1 MLFYDKGRDGVA
13 RVVRNTAQRKL
24 VLDVV
29 QSSCDHPTAEQIYE
43 VARRQDPH
51 ISRGT
56 VYRNLNLLS
65 ELGEL
70 KRLSMPV
77 GPDHFD
83 FRRDNHYHFCC
94 RGCGMVID
102 TMLPYREEFNEAPD
116 ALIGYKIEWHRL
128 VLVGLCPECQQKE
141 NDQIIREE

>member
-1 MLFYDKGRDGVA
+1 VA
-13 RVVRNTAQRKL
+13 RAVRNTVQRKL
-24 VLDVV
+24 VLDIVRE
-29 QSSCDHPTAEQIYE
+29 SCNPPTAEQVFE
-43 VARRQDPH
+43 TARRRDAH

-83 FRRDNHYHFCC
+83 FQSYDHYHFCC
-94 RGCGMVID
+94 RICGMVTD
-102 TMLPYREEFNEAPD
+102 AKLPYREEFNATPD
-116 ALIGYKIEWHRL
+116 ALAGYKVEWHRL
-128 VLVGLCPECQQKE
+128 VLVGLCPECQKKE
-141 NDQIIREE
+141 KEKTIQEE

>member
-1 MLFYDKGRDGVA
+1 MA
-13 RVVRNTAQRKL
+13 RAVRNTVQRKL
-24 VLDVV
+24 VLDIVRERR
-29 QSSCDHPTAEQIYE
+29 DHPTAEQVFE
-43 VARRQDPH
+43 VARRRDCH

-83 FRRDNHYHFCC
+83 IQSDNHYHFCC
-94 RGCGMVID
+94 RGCGTVTD
-102 TMLPYREEFNEAPD
+102 AMLPYREEFNRVPD
-116 ALIGYKIEWHRL
+116 ALTGYKIEWHRL
-128 VLVGLCPECQQKE
+128 VLVGLCPECQKKE
-141 NDQIIREE
+141 NEHKKQEE